1 MRKPHA
7 FEIDVPLAG
16 HLGISVTARVV
27 FWKRG
32 CLAVAVV
39 LLSLPYQ
46 ISEMDVFDLYKI
58 RPATLPCH
66 VGNTS

>member
-1 MRKPHA
+1 MFLTEGA
-7 FEIDVPLAG
+7 
-16 HLGISVTARVV
+16 SVTARVV
-27 FWKRG
+27 SWKRG

-46 ISEMDVFDLYKI
+46 ISEMEVFDLYKI